1 VRASRVA
8 RLRREPSTGAVTAET
23 AVALPALAAVLALA
37 LWAVGAVNAQLRCV
51 DAARLAARAVARGD
65 DAVAA
70 ASRAEAA
77 APPGAT
83 VQVRRDGG
91 LVTVQVRAE
100 RPLLGG
106 WLSGVGVE
114 VSGEA
119 TADAEDAVAGAEAG
133 P

>member
-8 RLRREPSTGAVTAET
+8 RLRREPCAGAVTAET
-23 AVALPALAAVLALA
+23 AVALPALVVVIALS
-37 LWAVGAVNAQLRCV
+37 LWAVGAVSAQLRCV

-65 DAVAA
+65 DPGVAV
-70 ASRAEAA
+70 SRAEAA

-83 VQVRRDGG
+83 VRVAQSSG
-91 LVTVQVRAE
+91 LVTVQVRAQ

-106 WLSGVGVE
+106 VLAGAGVE
-114 VSGEA
+114 VSGTA
-119 TADAEDAVAGAEAG
+119 TADAEHAGAR